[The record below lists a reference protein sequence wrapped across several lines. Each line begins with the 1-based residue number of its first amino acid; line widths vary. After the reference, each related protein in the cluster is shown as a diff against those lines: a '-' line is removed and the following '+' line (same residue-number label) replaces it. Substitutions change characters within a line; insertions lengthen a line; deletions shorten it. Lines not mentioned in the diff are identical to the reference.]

1 MAKIV
6 GVTSCITGIAHTY
19 MAAEALERAG
29 KKLGHEVTIETQGS
43 AGTIPLKPEV
53 IAAAD
58 AVIFA
63 VDLEVKD
70 RDRFNGK
77 PYLQVGVAK
86 AMKGAEDLI
95 NEVLEGAANGTAA
108 KVGDGKDATPKA
120 APKPA
125 KEDGGNGNKG
135 GLFGGLFG
143 KKK

>member
-6 GVTSCITGIAHTY
+6 AVTSCITGIAHTY
-19 MAAEALERAG
+19 MAAEALEQAG
-29 KKLGHEVTIETQGS
+29 KKLGHEVTVETQGS
-43 AGTIPLKPEV
+43 AGTVPLKPEV

-86 AMKGAEDLI
+86 AMKGATDLI

-108 KVGDGKDATPKA
+108 KVGDGKNA
-120 APKPA
+120 APKQQNSSS
-125 KEDGGNGNKG
+125 KDESGNKG